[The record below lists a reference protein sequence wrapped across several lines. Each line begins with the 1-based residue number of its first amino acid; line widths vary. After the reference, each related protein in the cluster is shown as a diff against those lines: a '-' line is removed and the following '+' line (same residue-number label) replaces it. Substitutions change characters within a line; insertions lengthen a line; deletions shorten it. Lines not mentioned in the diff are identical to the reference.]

1 MSNSSSESV
10 TRTKKTFV
18 PKADNFKVSL
28 KYEGMSLKEED
39 KRHSIEELKRKYAR

>member
-18 PKADNFKVSL
+18 PKTDNFKVSL
-28 KYEGMSLKEED
+28 KYEGMSLKED